1 MKYFS
6 LITMAVLIVAS
17 IWYSAV
23 IVNHFVSLPDT
34 AMFWKDGA
42 VAGWIQLV
50 FFLIAFDGIM
60 MFPIWLMWDSY
71 KDLRKEK

>member
-6 LITMAVLIVAS
+6 LIAMAVLIVAS

-23 IVNHFVSLPDT
+23 IVNHFVSL
-34 AMFWKDGA
+34 MLWKDGS

-60 MFPIWLMWDSY
+60 MFHIWLMWDSY

>member
-6 LITMAVLIVAS
+6 LITMAVLMVES
-17 IWYSAV
+17 IWYSVV

-34 AMFWKDGA
+34 GMLWRDGV

-50 FFLIAFDGIM
+50 FFLVAFDGIM

-71 KDLRKEK
+71 KDLRKKK